1 MALDRNY
8 SQEYLLNPGVSQSSI
23 LGPTLFLLY
32 IYDLPDD
39 VNFILLFMLL
49 LLLFF
54 IIIII
59 IIIIIT
65 VGLLLTFY
73 SNK

>member
-59 IIIIIT
+59 IIIIT